1 MVICNVFLD
10 RIYIRLRSK
19 HKGVGQPEYRLPLII
34 FGSILFPVAVAL
46 YGWST
51 ELRLHVSVLLVAV
64 VLLGCFLLLSFLP
77 LMAYVVD
84 AFGIYSASSV
94 TAVIVTRCL
103 MGTFLPLATEPLIER
118 FGYGWGFTVL
128 ASVSVAM
135 IPIPVAVFKYGY
147 KWRQLSEYTKDQADH

>member
-1 MVICNVFLD
+1 MVCNVFLD
-10 RIYIRLRSK
+10 KIYIRLRNK

-34 FGSILFPVAVAL
+34 VGSILFPISIAL

-51 ELRLHVSVLLVAV
+51 QLHLHVAVLLLAV
-64 VLLGCFLLLSFLP
+64 ILLGCFLMLSFLP

-103 MGTFLPLATEPLIER
+103 MGTFLPLAVIPLIGR
-118 FGYGWGFTVL
+118 FGYGLGFTVL
-128 ASVSVAM
+128 ASISAAT
-135 IPIPVAVFKYGY
+135 IPIPVLVFKFGY
-147 KWRQLSEYTKDQADH
+147 KWRQLSKYTREQID

>member
-1 MVICNVFLD
+1 MICNLFLD
-10 RIYIRLRSK
+10 RIYIKLRNK

-34 FGSILFPVAVAL
+34 IGSILFPFAVAL

-51 ELRLHVSVLLVAV
+51 ELHLHVYVLLLSV

-103 MGTFLPLATEPLIER
+103 MGTFLPLAMKPLVER
-118 FGYGWGFTVL
+118 LGYGWGFTVC
-128 ASVSVAM
+128 AGISTVM
-135 IPIPVAVFKYGY
+135 IPIPVAVYRYGH
-147 KWRQLSEYTKDQADH
+147 KWRQLSKYSREQAER